1 MRNIKLFEKGTNINL
16 IVKTVGNSCN
26 IECSYC
32 FEKIKNVKK
41 SEIKPIDLEKILDS
55 ILTTCS
61 LVFHGGEPFLIG
73 YKKFSELLDTVKK
86 YYPKKIIS
94 VKIQTNGILL
104 NDQWIDLIYKK
115 YKDLNI
121 EIAISL
127 DGTEEMNA
135 YRIDKKG
142 ENTFHSVINAFKL
155 LNKYGISAGILSV
168 ITRKSLT
175 EVEKY
180 LQLMDTI
187 PNIKF
192 IKMNALFNIVDN
204 QLTYNSILPSE
215 YAKFIYDV
223 ACKYIEVGLYK
234 RIAIEPILSIIQNIN
249 GYKSKYCNYSDRKCF
264 SYLSVYPDG
273 KIGPCDCLSIDDFYI
288 GNIQELNK
296 NLNIDDYVDNYLIRE
311 DTNPL
316 KKIIES
322 CKNCDIND
330 FCKGG
335 CLSQRFYFRNSKEL
349 LLDFCNSKHYLYNKF
364 KIYKIQGEKEN
375 DRL

>member
-1 MRNIKLFEKGTNINL
+1 MTSIKLFEKGTNINL

-32 FEKIKNVKK
+32 FEKIKNVKE

-55 ILTTCS
+55 IPITCS

-73 YKKFSELLDTVKK
+73 YKKFAELLDIVKK
-86 YYPKKIIS
+86 YYPEKIIS

-104 NDQWIDLIYKK
+104 DDQWINLIYKE

-127 DGTEEMNA
+127 DGTEKMNA

-142 ENTFHSVINAFKL
+142 RNTFQSVIDAFKL
-155 LNKYGISAGILSV
+155 LNEYGISAGILSV
-168 ITRKSLT
+168 ITRTSLT
-175 EVEKY
+175 EVENY
-180 LQLMDTI
+180 LQLINLI

-192 IKMNALFNIVDN
+192 VKMNGLFNIINN
-204 QLTYNSILPSE
+204 QLHYNSILPSE
-215 YAKFIYDV
+215 YAKFIYNV
-223 ACKYIEVGLYK
+223 ACKYIETGLYK
-234 RIAIEPILSIIQNIN
+234 RVAIEPILSIIQNIN

-264 SYLSVYPDG
+264 NYLSVYPDG
-273 KIGPCDCLSIDDFYI
+273 KIGPCDCLSIDDFFI
-288 GNIQELNK
+288 GNIQDLNK
-296 NLNIDDYVDNYLIRE
+296 NQNINDYVDNYLVKE
-311 DTNPL
+311 DTNSL

-322 CKNCDIND
+322 CKECDINE

-335 CLSQRFYFRNSKEL
+335 CLSQRFYFRNNKYL
-349 LLDFCNSKHYLYNKF
+349 LLDFCKSKHYLYNKF
-364 KIYKIQGEKEN
+364 KIYRIRGENN
-375 DRL
+375 DKL

>member
-1 MRNIKLFEKGTNINL
+1 MTSIKLFEKGTNINL

-32 FEKIKNVKK
+32 FEKIKNVKE

-55 ILTTCS
+55 IPITCS

-73 YKKFSELLDTVKK
+73 YKKFAELLDIVKK
-86 YYPKKIIS
+86 YYPEKIIS

-104 NDQWIDLIYKK
+104 DDQWINLIYKE

-127 DGTEEMNA
+127 DGTEKMNA

-142 ENTFHSVINAFKL
+142 RNTFQSVIDAFKL
-155 LNKYGISAGILSV
+155 LNEYGISAGILSV
-168 ITRKSLT
+168 ITRTSLT
-175 EVEKY
+175 EVENY
-180 LQLMDTI
+180 LQLINLI

-192 IKMNALFNIVDN
+192 VKMNGLFNIINN

-215 YAKFIYDV
+215 YAKFIYNV
-223 ACKYIEVGLYK
+223 ACKYIETGLYK
-234 RIAIEPILSIIQNIN
+234 RVAIEPILSIIQNIN

-264 SYLSVYPDG
+264 NYLSVYPDG
-273 KIGPCDCLSIDDFYI
+273 KIGPCDCLSIDDFFI
-288 GNIQELNK
+288 GNIQDLNK
-296 NLNIDDYVDNYLIRE
+296 NQNINDYVDNYLVKE
-311 DTNPL
+311 DTNSL

-322 CKNCDIND
+322 CKECDINE

-335 CLSQRFYFRNSKEL
+335 CFSQRFYFRNNKYL
-349 LLDFCNSKHYLYNKF
+349 LLDFCKSKHYLYNKF
-364 KIYKIQGEKEN
+364 KIYRIRGENN
-375 DRL
+375 DKL

>member
-1 MRNIKLFEKGTNINL
+1 MTSIKLFEKGTNINL

-32 FEKIKNVKK
+32 FEKIKNVKE

-55 ILTTCS
+55 IPITCS

-73 YKKFSELLDTVKK
+73 YKKFAELLDIVKK
-86 YYPKKIIS
+86 YYPEKIIS

-104 NDQWIDLIYKK
+104 DDQWINLIYKE

-127 DGTEEMNA
+127 DGTEKMNA

-142 ENTFHSVINAFKL
+142 RNTFQSVIDAFKL
-155 LNKYGISAGILSV
+155 LNEYGISAGILSV
-168 ITRKSLT
+168 ITRTSLT
-175 EVEKY
+175 EVENY
-180 LQLMDTI
+180 LQLINLI

-192 IKMNALFNIVDN
+192 VKMNGLFNIINN

-215 YAKFIYDV
+215 YAKFIYNV
-223 ACKYIEVGLYK
+223 ACKYIETGLYK
-234 RIAIEPILSIIQNIN
+234 RVAIEPILSIIQNIN

-264 SYLSVYPDG
+264 NYLSVYPDG
-273 KIGPCDCLSIDDFYI
+273 KIGPCDCLSIDDFFI
-288 GNIQELNK
+288 GNIQDLNK
-296 NLNIDDYVDNYLIRE
+296 NQNINDYVDNYLVKE
-311 DTNPL
+311 DTNSL

-322 CKNCDIND
+322 CKECDINE

-335 CLSQRFYFRNSKEL
+335 CLSQRFYFRNNKYL
-349 LLDFCNSKHYLYNKF
+349 LLDFCKSKHYLYNKF
-364 KIYKIQGEKEN
+364 KIYRKNGT
-375 DRL
+375 